1 MEQGFNRWIMG
12 LLKKQLK
19 KYNYENIEL
28 KLQDNF
34 ITIIGNKDN
43 IEVLVGYLQFKDVVK
58 AVFEDNN
65 SVKIELVDNWGR

>member
-19 KYNYENIEL
+19 KYNYENINIE
-28 KLQDNF
+28 LQDNF
-34 ITIIGNKDN
+34 IIIIGNKDN

-58 AVFEDNN
+58 AVFEDSH
-65 SVKIELVDNWGR
+65 SVKIELIDNW

>member
-19 KYNYENIEL
+19 KYNYENINIE
-28 KLQDNF
+28 LQDNF

-58 AVFEDNN
+58 AVFEESN
-65 SVKIELVDNWGR
+65 SMKIELIDNWGR